1 MSQINKRLKKII
13 FNKLYKDLSHVEII
27 PYKSSL
33 WFIDS
38 NEKYWYL
45 EFQNSG
51 KLWWRNHFF
60 TNFFRLF
67 SMGRSEFQP
76 IICEWVEEV
85 LNSKVVSTKIRSY
98 YNGILV
104 EEVLNSKVVS
114 TQVNEFSVDFE
125 VEEVLNSKVVSTDF
139 GKFKHSIVV
148 EEVLNSKVVSAGS
161 VCRDYPIG
169 VEKALNSKVVSTE
182 PLFLGNLQ

>member
-13 FNKLYKDLSHVEII
+13 FNKLYKELSHVEII

-33 WFIDS
+33 WFIDR

-85 LNSKVVSTKIRSY
+85 LNSNVVSTHGSLRPY
-98 YNGILV
+98 QHAV
-104 EEVLNSKVVS
+104 EEVLNS
-114 TQVNEFSVDFE
+114 N
-125 VEEVLNSKVVSTDF
+125 
-139 GKFKHSIVV
+139 
-148 EEVLNSKVVSAGS
+148 
-161 VCRDYPIG
+161 
-169 VEKALNSKVVSTE
+169 VVSTE
-182 PLFLGNLQ
+182 PLFLGNLQEVEEVLNSKVISTKKRLFGLIDWWKKKLIIQLKKIRKNIIYL